1 MLDTAYVMFKRVKS
15 VKLLNRHYRSQ
26 FKNPKTRVNV
36 ERTEKI
42 KRKKGKGLGISHA
55 LSMIYTKIDSTS
67 RGGYLKLE
75 GRTRHF
81 KTNIC
86 EVEKDL
92 SFVSC

>member
-1 MLDTAYVMFKRVKS
+1 MLDTDYVMFKRVKS
-15 VKLLNRHYRSQ
+15 VKLFNRHYRSQ

-42 KRKKGKGLGISHA
+42 KRKKRKGLGISHA

-86 EVEKDL
+86 EVEEDL